1 MPDPSW
7 QAREQAQQAHR
18 IHQNHVRHHQ
28 ELHDRARARH
38 TGSSRPHRPASHGPV
53 RGARGGG
60 LAALLLLL
68 LAVAAVVLVAHDPEL
83 RATAGTFVRDLLST
97 VQNG

>member
-1 MPDPSW
+1 MPDPSR

-38 TGSSRPHRPASHGPV
+38 AGASRPHRPASHGPV
-53 RGARGGG
+53 RGARRGG
-60 LAALLLLL
+60 LVGLLLLL
-68 LAVAAVVLVAHDPEL
+68 LAVAAVVQVAHDPEL
-83 RATAGTFVRDLLST
+83 RATVGTFVRDLLST